1 MLQKKLLITL
11 TTSRGSRQYTL
22 GQLARYLL
30 ALFLV
35 MSVCSFFVSNLLLVK
50 TSDELEYL
58 EQGINSLSNEYENT
72 LDSISSEYESS
83 LDSLSNEY
91 EKTLGT
97 QELQKGQL
105 DQLSQTLLQLKVE
118 RDQLQEENLR
128 IGELNDTL
136 DASLYGLEDLLG
148 LPVSEK
154 MTSDRADELTVMTN
168 QRLFFLSLVPN
179 GEPIHGL
186 RINDGFGMR
195 MHPIRK
201 ARVMHNGIDFKAKV
215 GTPVY
220 ATADGAVEY
229 AGFNKASGF
238 GNLIIIQHGLGFKT
252 YYAHL
257 SKLKIKSGS
266 YVSKGQL
273 IGLSGNTGAS
283 TGPHLH
289 YEVRHLYRAINPEP
303 FVAWNIG
310 NFDSLFSNVKGVKW
324 ASLQKLYPLNQALQ
338 TAQQ

>member
-11 TTSRGSRQYTL
+11 TTARGSRQYTL

-35 MSVCSFFVSNLLLVK
+35 MAVCSFFISNLLLVQ
-50 TSDELEYL
+50 TSDALDDL
-58 EQGINSLSNEYENT
+58 EQGI
-72 LDSISSEYESS
+72 
-83 LDSLSNEY
+83 DSLSSQY
-91 EKTLGT
+91 EMTLET
-97 QELQKGQL
+97 QEKRKGQL
-105 DQLSQTLLQLKVE
+105 DQLSHTLQELKVE

-148 LPVSEK
+148 LPPSED
-154 MTSDRADELTVMTN
+154 MTSGRADELTVMTN
-168 QRLFFLSLVPN
+168 QRLFFLSIMPN
-179 GEPIHGL
+179 GEPIQGL
-186 RINDGFGMR
+186 RINDRFGMR
-195 MHPIRK
+195 MHPVRK
-201 ARVMHNGIDFKAKV
+201 KRVMHNGIDYKANV

-229 AGFNKASGF
+229 AGYNKSSGF
-238 GNLIIIQHGLGFKT
+238 GNLIILQHGLGFKT

-273 IGLSGNTGAS
+273 IGLSGNTGTS

-289 YEVRHLYRAINPEP
+289 YEVRHLYRAIDPEP

-310 NFDSLFSNVKGVKW
+310 NFDSLFTNVKGVKW

>member
-11 TTSRGSRQYTL
+11 TTARGSRQYTL

-35 MSVCSFFVSNLLLVK
+35 MAVCSFFVSNLLLVQ
-50 TSDELEYL
+50 TSDALEDL
-58 EQGINSLSNEYENT
+58 EQGI
-72 LDSISSEYESS
+72 
-83 LDSLSNEY
+83 DSLSSQY
-91 EKTLGT
+91 EMTLET
-97 QELQKGQL
+97 QEIREGQL
-105 DQLSQTLLQLKVE
+105 DQLSHTLQELKVE

-148 LPVSEK
+148 LPPSED
-154 MTSDRADELTVMTN
+154 MTSGRADELTVMTN
-168 QRLFFLSLVPN
+168 QRLFFLSIMPN
-179 GEPIHGL
+179 GEPIQGL
-186 RINDGFGMR
+186 RINDRFGMR
-195 MHPIRK
+195 MHPVRK
-201 ARVMHNGIDFKAKV
+201 KRVMHNGIDYKANV

-229 AGFNKASGF
+229 AGYNKSSGF
-238 GNLIIIQHGLGFKT
+238 GNLIILQHGLGFKT

-273 IGLSGNTGAS
+273 IGLSGNTGTS

-289 YEVRHLYRAINPEP
+289 YEVRHLYRAIDPEP

>member
-11 TTSRGSRQYTL
+11 TTARGSRQYTL

-35 MSVCSFFVSNLLLVK
+35 MAVCSFFVSNLLLVQ
-50 TSDELEYL
+50 TSDELEDL
-58 EQGINSLSNEYENT
+58 EQGINSLSSQYEM
-72 LDSISSEYESS
+72 
-83 LDSLSNEY
+83 
-91 EKTLGT
+91 TLGT
-97 QELQKGQL
+97 QEIQKGQL
-105 DQLSQTLLQLKVE
+105 DQLSHTLQELKVE

-148 LPVSEK
+148 LPPSED
-154 MTSDRADELTVMTN
+154 MTSGRADELTVMTN
-168 QRLFFLSLVPN
+168 QRLFFLSIMPN
-179 GEPIHGL
+179 GEPIQGL
-186 RINDGFGMR
+186 RINDHFGMR
-195 MHPIRK
+195 MHPVRK
-201 ARVMHNGIDFKAKV
+201 KRVMHNGIDYKANI

-229 AGFNKASGF
+229 AGYNKSSGF
-238 GNLIIIQHGLGFKT
+238 GNLIILQHGLGFKT

-257 SKLKIKSGS
+257 SKLKVKSGS

-273 IGLSGNTGAS
+273 IGLSGNTGTS

-289 YEVRHLYRAINPEP
+289 YEVRHLYRAIDPEP